1 MPVNLLKHTR
11 PIFLQRLLGWAV
23 AALAMLSIVAHSQTA
38 PTASSAPDTPKTAS
52 SVSVIGAPLWSELKP
67 AQQQS
72 LAPLAAAWNTLQ
84 AGQRRKWIAV
94 AQTYPTL
101 APAEQQKL
109 HSRMVEWAA
118 LKPQDRE
125 LARLNFA
132 ETKKIAPAERA
143 ANWEAYQALSPEERQ
158 KLADGAK
165 PKPGGAAVAVKP
177 VSSAKLTL
185 IPTTEKAPDAKR
197 PLVTNPQSLNRSTL
211 LPSVEAPAAVPVLTT
226 APAETP
232 QN

>member
-1 MPVNLLKHTR
+1 MFVDFLNFTR
-11 PIFLQRLLGWAV
+11 PNFLQRPPVWAIAVV
-23 AALAMLSIVAHSQTA
+23 AALSFSVHAQPAPAPSAMGTSKA
-38 PTASSAPDTPKTAS
+38 ASALP
-52 SVSVIGAPLWSELKP
+52 VMGAPLWSELKP
-67 AQQQS
+67 VQQQS
-72 LAPLAAAWNTLQ
+72 LAPLASTWNTLQ
-84 AGQRRKWIAV
+84 EGHRRKWIAV

-101 APAEQQKL
+101 GLAEQQKL

-158 KLADGAK
+158 KLVDGAK
-165 PKPGGAAVAVKP
+165 PKPSGAAVAVKP
-177 VSSAKLTL
+177 VATSKLTVV
-185 IPTTEKAPDAKR
+185 PTAQKAPDAKR

-211 LPSVEAPAAVPVLTT
+211 LPSVEVPAPAPVLTS
-226 APAETP
+226 APVDAP

>member
-1 MPVNLLKHTR
+1 MSVNFLNFIR
-11 PIFLQRLLGWAV
+11 PHFSRH
-23 AALAMLSIVAHSQTA
+23 ALASVVACLATQTSWVHAQTA
-38 PTASSAPDTPKTAS
+38 PAPQAAPKTISAIP
-52 SVSVIGAPLWSELKP
+52 VIGAPLWSELKP

-72 LAPLAAAWNTLQ
+72 LAPLAATWNTLQ
-84 AGQRRKWIAV
+84 EGHRRKWIAL

-101 APAEQQKL
+101 SQEEQQKL

-118 LKPQDRE
+118 LKPKDRE

-158 KLADGAK
+158 KLVDGAK
-165 PKPGGAAVAVKP
+165 PKPSGAAIAVKP
-177 VSSAKLTL
+177 VATNKLTAV
-185 IPTTEKAPDAKR
+185 PAAQKTPDTKR

-211 LPSVEAPAAVPVLTT
+211 LPSMETPAPLPALVPVT
-226 APAETP
+226 APVDAP

>member
-1 MPVNLLKHTR
+1 MLVDFLNLTR
-11 PIFLQRLLGWAV
+11 PKFLHCAFACAVTV
-23 AALAMLSIVAHSQTA
+23 AAVLAVGAHAQTA
-38 PTASSAPDTPKTAS
+38 PVP
-52 SVSVIGAPLWSELKP
+52 SVLGVPQWSELKP

-72 LAPLAAAWNTLQ
+72 LAPLAATWNTLQ
-84 AGQRRKWIAV
+84 AGHRRKWIAV

-158 KLADGAK
+158 KLVAAK
-165 PKPGGAAVAVKP
+165 PKPSGAAIAIKP
-177 VSSAKLTL
+177 VATNKLAVVPVAQKT
-185 IPTTEKAPDAKR
+185 PDAKR

-211 LPSVEAPAAVPVLTT
+211 LPSVEVPASVPTPAPTP
-226 APAETP
+226 APIDAP